1 MEKRFRIVA
10 LIVSIVSLFILSNC
24 DAVDAITGSESD
36 DPLIETLIEITTLH
50 PVLLNG
56 EWGYINNKGE
66 ITIAPDYDEARDF
79 SDGWAAVRIGTEWG
93 YVKASTSK
101 LEIPANFRVA
111 GDFSNG
117 LAPAQLPNGLY
128 GFIDSTGAFAIEAQF
143 DFAGAFT
150 ENLAPVRSDGLWGYV
165 STNGNISIQ
174 LEYSCQKFFRWY
186 AAVETFEG
194 WKYIN
199 PSGTVVI
206 NPGFQLAAAGDFS
219 NGLAPIQTAE
229 GWGYIDT
236 FGTPIINP
244 KFSAAG
250 PFNDGLAWVMEDDYI
265 GFINSDGEV
274 VIPYQFAE
282 VRPFSEDFAAVR
294 LSRDWY
300 FIHRNT
306 GKIVFNQPFDDAESF
321 VNGVARI
328 QEGTGENPRYGYIDT
343 LGEFIW
349 FPTR

>member
-1 MEKRFRIVA
+1 M
-10 LIVSIVSLFILSNC
+10 
-24 DAVDAITGSESD
+24 
-36 DPLIETLIEITTLH
+36 
-50 PVLLNG
+50 
-56 EWGYINNKGE
+56 
-66 ITIAPDYDEARDF
+66 
-79 SDGWAAVRIGTEWG
+79 
-93 YVKASTSK
+93 
-101 LEIPANFRVA
+101 
-111 GDFSNG
+111 
-117 LAPAQLPNGLY
+117 APAQLPNGLY
-128 GFIDSTGAFAIEAQF
+128 GFIDSTGAFAIEPQF

-174 LEYSCQKFFRWY
+174 LEYSDAKNFSDGY
-186 AAVETFEG
+186 AAVETFEAG
-194 WKYIN
+194 NTSILQARLLLILDFN
-199 PSGTVVI
+199 LQLQVI
-206 NPGFQLAAAGDFS
+206 FQMDWHQS
-219 NGLAPIQTAE
+219 KPQKP
-229 GWGYIDT
+229 WYIDT

-265 GFINSDGEV
+265 GYINSDGEV